1 MSSTPVGV
9 AGALI
14 EPRKQHGRVSRTAQ
28 SLRHPSITRIRRE
41 LSPASRGL
49 LDAAVAAARRRGQ
62 SLWLVGGALRDCAA
76 GMSLRD
82 VDVSVD
88 GDAGAVER
96 LAEEVATAFP
106 GASELR
112 SYPRFG
118 TATVRLAG
126 RELDIA
132 VLRSERYARP
142 GALPEVRP
150 GASVEQDLA
159 RRDFTVNAMALGLT
173 GPRHGE
179 LVDPF
184 RGLEDLAARRLRPLH
199 ARSFVDDA
207 TRLWRGARY
216 AARLRLRPDTETD
229 ALIASGGRWLGRISA
244 RRLWV
249 EFCRSAQERRTGAV
263 LRLLDTWGVL
273 AATAPGLALAPDAA
287 RALRR
292 RPGPHEPSLL
302 LAVMLAPLRSRAAV
316 LERLGPPREAR
327 RAVQDAARLL
337 ALGCSLEQGPP
348 ALEQLEGSKHAG
360 RTAALWLDPERQRPL
375 QRALARWERTRPP
388 LAASEL
394 ARLGVARGAEFGNML
409 RRLRRERYVGTLSG
423 AADARRLVKRE
434 LRGASTRR
442 EPER

>member
-1 MSSTPVGV
+1 
-9 AGALI
+9 
-14 EPRKQHGRVSRTAQ
+14 
-28 SLRHPSITRIRRE
+28 
-41 LSPASRGL
+41 
-49 LDAAVAAARRRGQ
+49 
-62 SLWLVGGALRDCAA
+62 
-76 GMSLRD
+76 MSLRD

-88 GDAGAVER
+88 GDSGAVER
-96 LAEEVATAFP
+96 LAEEVAVSLP
-106 GASELR
+106 GASESR

-118 TATVRLAG
+118 TAKVRLAG

-150 GASVEQDLA
+150 GGSVEQDLA

-173 GPRHGE
+173 GPRRGE

-184 RGLEDLAARRLRPLH
+184 RGLEDLAARRLRALH

-229 ALIASGGRWLGRISA
+229 ALIASGGRWLRRISA

-249 EFCRSAQERRTGAV
+249 EFCRGAEERRTAAV
-263 LRLLDTWGVL
+263 LRLLDAWGVL
-273 AATAPGLALAPDAA
+273 AATAPGLALAPHAA

-292 RPGPHEPSLL
+292 RPGSHGPSLV
-302 LAVMLAPLRSRAAV
+302 LAVLLAPLPSRAAV

-327 RAVQDAARLL
+327 RAVEDAARLL
-337 ALGCSLEQGPP
+337 ALGSSLERGSRT
-348 ALEQLEGSKHAG
+348 LEQLEGVERAG

-375 QRALARWERTRPP
+375 QRALSRWERTRPP
-388 LAASEL
+388 LEADEL
-394 ARLGVARGAEFGNML
+394 ARLGVPRGAELGSML

-423 AADARRLVKRE
+423 AADARRLVEQE
-434 LRGASTRR
+434 LRGDSTRR
-442 EPER
+442 GAGR

>member
-1 MSSTPVGV
+1 M
-9 AGALI
+9 
-14 EPRKQHGRVSRTAQ
+14 E
-28 SLRHPSITRIRRE
+28 
-41 LSPASRGL
+41 
-49 LDAAVAAARRRGQ
+49 AAVAAARRRGQ

-106 GASELR
+106 GASEWR
-112 SYPRFG
+112 SFPRFG

-150 GASVEQDLA
+150 GASVERDLA

-173 GPRHGE
+173 GPRRGE

-184 RGLEDLAARRLRPLH
+184 GGLEDLAARRLRALH

-216 AARLRLRPDTETD
+216 AARLGLRPAPDTD
-229 ALIASGGRWLGRISA
+229 ALIVSGGRWLRRISA

-249 EFCRSAQERRTGAV
+249 EFCRGAEERRTAAV

-273 AATAPGLALAPDAA
+273 AATAPGLTLAPDAA

-302 LAVMLAPLRSRAAV
+302 LAIMLAPLRSRAAV
-316 LERLGPPREAR
+316 LERLAPPREVR
-327 RAVQDAARLL
+327 RAVEDAARLL
-337 ALGCSLEQGPP
+337 ALGSSVEQGPR
-348 ALEQLEGSKHAG
+348 ALEQLESSERAG

-375 QRALARWERTRPP
+375 QRTLTRWERIRAP
-388 LAASEL
+388 LDASEL
-394 ARLGVARGAEFGNML
+394 LRLGVPRGPQLGGML
-409 RRLRRERYVGTLSG
+409 RRLRRKRYVGTLSG
-423 AADARRLVKRE
+423 ATDARRMVERE
-434 LRGASTRR
+434 LRAASTGRG
-442 EPER
+442 PER